1 MPSPAPPQNNQL
13 SNNPTK
19 TRVACIG
26 DSITELSGY
35 PNILQKRLGD
45 SFLVGN
51 FGACGTTVSLSSD
64 SPYMQSRA
72 YTSAKDFQ
80 PSHAIVMLGTND
92 ANPNDSYNSGFIAD
106 YLLLIEAL
114 KSLASKPKVWLARPP
129 HVFDE
134 SWLSGRVL
142 SSMVIPAVDEVVKQI
157 KVPVIDV
164 YSATDNPCLFFDGV
178 HPNDAG
184 AKIIVDTIHQT
195 IIRDLKWHAI

>member
-1 MPSPAPPQNNQL
+1 MPTPDPPQNNQH
-13 SNNPTK
+13 NNPTK

-35 PNILQKRLGD
+35 PNILQQSLGD

-51 FGACGTTVSLSSD
+51 FGACGTTVSLSSE

-92 ANPNDSYNSGFIAD
+92 ANPNDSYHSGFIAD

-114 KSLASKPKVWLARPP
+114 KSLAGKPKVWIVRPP

-142 SSMVIPAVDEVVKQI
+142 SGMVIPEVDEVVKQA
-157 KVPVIDV
+157 KLPVIDV
-164 YSATDNPCLFFDGV
+164 YSATDNPTLFFDGV

-184 AKIIVDTIHQT
+184 AKIIADVIHQT
-195 IIRDLKWHAI
+195 IISDLK